1 MAVEEIFNSA
11 VKYYQ
16 ANTQQVWMVLG
27 GLVLLIVGYVIYQK
41 YEYFKTLEVFK
52 GKDLEERVS
61 EDLFKR
67 TLNMGEDINM
77 CVYYGDMNKIG
88 HASKKF
94 IIDSPSDG
102 TIAITSE
109 QKQEIGEDMEDAV
122 VFMITPES
130 KFGKFV
136 WFVTDKIF
144 GAKKKTDFLIVNRD
158 SFRTEH
164 GRIVV
169 NDNCNI
175 LNRGG
180 VFVQSGH
187 ATENVVNEI
196 VTNETY
202 ENILES
208 LPNFVEKVNQFD
220 SQHSQRL
227 NRMDKLA
234 EMDKKDLERM
244 LNQH

>member
-1 MAVEEIFNSA
+1 MAVEKFLSSA
-11 VKYYQ
+11 MEYYSQ
-16 ANTQQVWMVLG
+16 NTQQVWMFLG
-27 GLVLLIVGYVIYQK
+27 GLILIIVGYVAYQK

-52 GKDLEERVS
+52 GKDLDERVTD
-61 EDLFKR
+61 DLFKR
-67 TLNMGEDINM
+67 TLKMGEDIDM
-77 CVYYGDMNKIG
+77 SIYYGDMNKIG
-88 HASKKF
+88 NASKKF
-94 IIDSPSDG
+94 VIDSPSDG

-109 QKQEIGEDMEDAV
+109 QKQEIGEDMEDAII
-122 VFMITPES
+122 FMITPEG
-130 KFGKFV
+130 KFGKMV
-136 WFVTDKIF
+136 WFITDKIF
-144 GAKKKTDFLIVNRD
+144 GAKKKTDFLVVNKD

-164 GRIVV
+164 DRIVI
-169 NDNCNI
+169 NDDCNI
-175 LNRGG
+175 LDRGG
-180 VFVQSGH
+180 VMVQSGH

-234 EMDKKDLERM
+234 EMDKADLERM